1 MALDEILALVHAAH
15 DMIQLIA
22 TAMEEQL
29 TVANKI
35 NQNILGIKDIAD
47 QSAEHV
53 GQSTEATNAL
63 SQLAEQLHSEMN
75 RFNV

>member
-1 MALDEILALVHAAH
+1 MAFDEILALVHAAH
-15 DMIQLIA
+15 DMIQHIA
-22 TAMEEQL
+22 TAIEEQS

-35 NQNILGIKDIAD
+35 NQNIHGIKDIAD
-47 QSAEHV
+47 QSAAHV

-63 SQLAEQLHSEMN
+63 SRLAEQLRSEMN